1 MGSVFSALNIGYSG
15 LNVAQNGINTTSHN
29 ISNAETE
36 GYTRQRVVTSASTPT
51 LMGPGLVGN
60 GVEVTDIKRVFDNFI
75 FDRYTDISAQKDYSD
90 FEKKTLEGLSA
101 LFPEIDGVGIK
112 SDLTAYYEAWQ
123 NFSDNP
129 SNNSIKT
136 SLAQNATT
144 LTEHIAYT
152 QDQVKDLQSSLNEQL
167 ASNINEVNSLAEQ
180 LADIN
185 KSIDVA
191 EAGDAYTANDL
202 RDKRNVLERSLAR
215 LIGAETNYGQ
225 IESNIQIDNSAN
237 TKTGSYVLSV
247 SGFNMVDGSSFHPI
261 KLNNTENKNGFYQ
274 LSFERQDGVEIPID
288 ESVEGGIVGSILN
301 LRGTSID
308 GDTGSLKN
316 GVIQDVISKL
326 DSFAK
331 GIIESTNNIYAKS
344 SSTKMESNTLDTNSS
359 SSIVYSGLGIKE
371 GSFNLIVYD
380 LDGNVAS
387 SREIEIN
394 GTTTMSGVSGS
405 NSIQG
410 QIEAQKDD
418 NEDGNATNDIDD
430 FITYNWADF
439 AGGSSLQF
447 SLDKVAES
455 KGYTFVIEDNL
466 KDGSF
471 ASGTNFAGAL
481 GMNRFFDGN
490 DAQSMELNHQLSINP
505 TLISAGQTA
514 ITGDNVIALD
524 MVQHQYEKFDYDV
537 SGETYNETT
546 YAFFDDIAT
555 DIGSQTNAAILRN
568 ETISTQFNATQQ
580 EYAST
585 SEVDIDEE
593 MTNLIKYQTAY
604 GAAAKIITTI
614 DQMMQTLL
622 GIKQ

>member
-1 MGSVFSALNIGYSG
+1 MASAFSALNIGYSG

-36 GYTRQRVVTSASTPT
+36 GYTRQRVITSAATPVSSSA
-51 LMGPGLVGN
+51 GNIGN
-60 GVEVTDIKRVFDNFI
+60 GAEVTDIKRVFDNFI
-75 FDRYTDISAQKDYSD
+75 YDRYTDISAQKDYSD
-90 FEKKTLEGLSA
+90 FEVKTLEELSS

-136 SLAQNATT
+136 SLAQNAQT
-144 LTEHIAYT
+144 LTEHISYT

-180 LADIN
+180 LAGIN

-191 EAGDAYTANDL
+191 EAGGGYSANDL
-202 RDKRNVLERSLAR
+202 RDQRNVLERDLAR
-215 LIGAETNYGQ
+215 LIGAETNAGQ
-225 IESNIQIDNSAN
+225 IESNIQVDSAAN
-237 TKTGSYVLSV
+237 TQTGSYVLSV
-247 SGFNMVDGSSFHPI
+247 NGFNIVDGSSYHPI
-261 KLNNTENKNGFYQ
+261 KIDNTESKNGFYE
-274 LSFERQDGVEIPID
+274 LSYERQDGVDIPIGETID
-288 ESVEGGIVGSILN
+288 GGVVGSILN
-301 LRGTSID
+301 LRGTSVND
-308 GDTGSLKN
+308 ETGELEN
-316 GVIQDVISKL
+316 GVIQDVVSKL
-326 DSFAK
+326 DSFAN

-344 SSTKMESNTLDTNSS
+344 SSTNMESNTLDINSS
-359 SSIVYSGLGIKE
+359 TALVYSDLAIKE

-380 LDGNVAS
+380 LDGNVAA

-394 GTTTMSGVSGS
+394 GTTTMSGVAGS

-439 AGGSSLQF
+439 AGGSSVQF

-466 KDGSF
+466 KDDSF

-490 DAQSMELNHQLSINP
+490 DAQSMKLNNDLATNP

-524 MVQHQYEKFDYDV
+524 MVQHQYEKFDFDV
-537 SGETYNETT
+537 NGETYSETT
-546 YAFFDDIAT
+546 YSFFDDIAT
-555 DIGSQTNAAILRN
+555 DIGSQTNAAILKN
-568 ETISTQFNATQQ
+568 ETISTQFNATEL
-580 EYAST
+580 EYSST
-585 SEVDIDEE
+585 SQVDLDEE